1 MGGVVL
7 PSARLCRQSVLDFPI
22 PLIKK
27 LLLSPYQACSVKG
40 MRICHGSSQ
49 RRAGIS
55 VARGPRDLTEEALTS
70 EKWL

>member
-22 PLIKK
+22 PFIKK

-49 RRAGIS
+49 RRAMPG
-55 VARGPRDLTEEALTS
+55 RD
-70 EKWL
+70 